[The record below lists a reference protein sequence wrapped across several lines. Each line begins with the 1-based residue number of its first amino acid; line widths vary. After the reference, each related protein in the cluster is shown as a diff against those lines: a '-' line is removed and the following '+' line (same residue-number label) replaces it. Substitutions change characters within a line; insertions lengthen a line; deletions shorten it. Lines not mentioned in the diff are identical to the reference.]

1 MNMKRVTYITVLAAM
16 ISVAVSCDSVSAQ
29 QGGGIMH
36 EEGPSAVIVP
46 PVPDK
51 LDFAG
56 ESVPIANFDTRES
69 LYEECGVTMY
79 MHSRTLN
86 ALRATKRYF
95 SIIEPIL
102 AENGIPDD
110 FKYMAMAESSLNP
123 EAYSTARA
131 AGLWQIMS
139 STATDNKLEVND
151 YVDERYDIEKAT
163 RVACKYIKQARERFG
178 SWTMAAASYNL
189 GMTGLAKRVGIQKTA
204 DYYDLWLP
212 AETMRYMFRILSL
225 KLATENPGAYGF
237 RIGDDDYYLP
247 LVTRDVTVSDAD
259 IDWVKV
265 AHDNGTDYKIL
276 RELNPWIRE
285 YKHPNKAGKSY
296 TVKVPVPGMRTAI
309 TR

>member
-1 MNMKRVTYITVLAAM
+1 MKRVIYITALAALA
-16 ISVAVSCDSVSAQ
+16 SATVSCDSVSAQ
-29 QGGGIMH
+29 QNGGIIRDDDT
-36 EEGPSAVIVP
+36 PSAVVVP
-46 PVPDK
+46 PVPEK

-56 ESVPIANFDTRES
+56 ESVPTANFDTRES
-69 LYEECGVTMY
+69 LYEECGVSMY

-86 ALRATKRYF
+86 ALRASKRYF
-95 SIIEPIL
+95 AIIEPIL
-102 AENGIPDD
+102 KENGIPDD

-123 EAYSTARA
+123 EAYSAARA

-151 YVDERYDIEKAT
+151 YVDERYHIEKAT
-163 RVACKYIKQARERFG
+163 RVACKYIKEARERFG

-189 GMTGLAKRVGIQKTA
+189 GMAGLAKRVGIQKTA

-225 KLATENPGAYGF
+225 KLASEDPEAYGF
-237 RIGDDDYYLP
+237 RIDDEDYYLP
-247 LVTRDVTVSDAD
+247 FVTRDVTVSGTD

-285 YKHPNKAGKSY
+285 YKHPNKTGKSY
-296 TVKVPVPGMRTAI
+296 TVKVPAPGMRTAI

>member
-1 MNMKRVTYITVLAAM
+1 MNKTIYIAILAALA
-16 ISVAVSCDSVSAQ
+16 SATVSCDSVSAQ
-29 QGGGIMH
+29 QSGGIIRDSD
-36 EEGPSAVIVP
+36 PSAVVIP

-51 LDFAG
+51 MDFAG
-56 ESVPIANFDTRES
+56 ESVPTANFDTRES
-69 LYEECGVTMY
+69 LYEECGVSMY

-86 ALRATKRYF
+86 ALRASKRYF
-95 SIIEPIL
+95 AIIEPIL
-102 AENGIPDD
+102 QENGIPDD

-123 EAYSTARA
+123 EAYSAARA

-139 STATDNKLEVND
+139 STAADNKLEVND
-151 YVDERYDIEKAT
+151 YIDERYHIEKAT
-163 RVACKYIKQARERFG
+163 RVACRYIKEARDRFG

-189 GMTGLAKRVGIQKTA
+189 GMAGLAKRVGIQKTA
-204 DYYDLWLP
+204 YYYDLWLP

-225 KLATENPGAYGF
+225 KLAAENPEAYGF

-247 LVTRDVTVSDAD
+247 FVTRDVTVSGPD

-285 YKHPNKAGKSY
+285 YRHPNKAGKSY
-296 TVKVPVPGMRTAI
+296 TVKVPAPGMRTAI

>member
-1 MNMKRVTYITVLAAM
+1 MKKAIYITFFTALA
-16 ISVAVSCDSVSAQ
+16 SLAVSCDSVSAQ
-29 QGGGIMH
+29 QNGGIIRDDDT
-36 EEGPSAVIVP
+36 PSAVVVP
-46 PVPDK
+46 PVPEK
-51 LDFAG
+51 INFAG
-56 ESVPIANFDTRES
+56 ESVPTGNFDTRES

-86 ALRATKRYF
+86 SLRASKRYF
-95 SIIEPIL
+95 AIIEPIL

-123 EAYSTARA
+123 EAYSAARA

-139 STATDNKLEVND
+139 STAADNKLEVND
-151 YVDERYDIEKAT
+151 YVDERYNIEKAT
-163 RVACKYIKQARERFG
+163 RVACKYIRQARERFG

-189 GMTGLAKRVGIQKTA
+189 GMAGLAKRVAVQKTA

-212 AETMRYMFRILSL
+212 AETMRYMFRIISL
-225 KLATENPGAYGF
+225 KLATENPEAYGF
-237 RIGDDDYYLP
+237 RIDDEDYYLP
-247 LVTRDVTVSDAD
+247 FVTRDITVSGPD

-265 AHDNGTDYKIL
+265 ARDNGTDYKIL

-285 YKHPNKAGKSY
+285 YKHPNKTARSY
-296 TVKVPVPGMRTAI
+296 TVKVPAPGMRTAI